1 MKPMDTDK
9 RKVLRWLVILLSA
22 ILGMLVFLSITGTV
36 AYAAGLVD
44 NTVSDANTY
53 SKYPLENYQLD
64 FYVDSSW
71 DWLPWN
77 WLDGIGKSI
86 QYGLYAIT
94 NFVWTVSLYISNAT
108 GYVVQEAYKLDFIS
122 NTADAIGKNIQTLA
136 GVTSDGFSNEGFYVG
151 FLLILI
157 LVMGIYVAYTGLI
170 KQETT
175 KAVHAI
181 VNFLVVFLLSAS
193 MIAYAP
199 DYIAKV
205 NGFSADISNAALSH
219 GTKIMLPDSDSKGKD
234 SVDLIRDSLFSVQ
247 VKQPWLLL
255 QYGESDIESLGADRI
270 ENLLS
275 ASPDTDDREDVV
287 IDEIEDRDNA
297 NLSVTKT
304 MSRLGTVVFLFIF
317 NIGISVFI
325 FLLTGMMIFS
335 QVLFIL
341 YAMFLPVSFILSMLP
356 TYESMAKKALTKLFN
371 AIMLRAGITLVI
383 TAAFSISAMFYSIST
398 GYPFF
403 MIAFLQIVTFAGIY
417 FKLGDLMAMFSLQ
430 SSDTQQVGRRIM
442 RRPYLFL
449 GRGARRLERRIGRT
463 VAAGAAGGVA
473 GAAIV
478 SRSQKN
484 NAAKAGSHNRPNH
497 NTQTDSPANNST
509 STFGKRAGEK
519 VGAVLDSKD
528 RIRDKAQSVRQQVKD
543 MPTQAQY
550 AIHNGASRIQEN
562 VSDFKRGIVEEQ
574 ATRKQGRT
582 DRKNQHRQT
591 IAEKRKEL
599 DRAKQDSDST
609 GKKAAPT
616 HNRPAATPVPVKS
629 APQAAANRQHEPI
642 TRERPAMA
650 EKGQAATGR
659 TRDTVL
665 KQQEN
670 IRTQVVRQAEKTKAK
685 QPTSTIAKHSIPV
698 TANQPVSAVLSHQ
711 TVKRQEQTAA
721 LKKQTFN
728 PSSVNQTSHQNASR
742 KGRKK

>member
-205 NGFSADISNAALSH
+205 
-219 GTKIMLPDSDSKGKD
+219 
-234 SVDLIRDSLFSVQ
+234 SLFSVQ

>member
-1 MKPMDTDK
+1 MKPVRK
-9 RKVLRWLVILLSA
+9 RKILKVLGVLLLSLIGA
-22 ILGMLVFLSITGTV
+22 LLFFSLTGTV

-44 NTVSDANTY
+44 NTVSDANAY

-122 NTADAIGKNIQTLA
+122 DTADAIGKNIQTLA
-136 GVTSDGFSNEGFYVG
+136 GVTSGGFSSEGFYVG

-170 KQETT
+170 RRETT
-175 KAVHAI
+175 KAIHAV
-181 VNFLVVFLLSAS
+181 VNFLIVFLLSAS

-205 NGFSADISNAALSH
+205 NGFSADISNAALSL
-219 GTKIMLPDSDSKGKD
+219 GTKIVLPDSDSKGKD
-234 SVDLIRDSLFSVQ
+234 SVALIRDSLFSVQ

-270 ENLLS
+270 EELLS

-287 IDEIEDRDNA
+287 VDEIEDRDNA

-317 NIGISVFI
+317 NIGISIFI

-371 AIMLRAGITLVI
+371 TIMLRAGIALVI
-383 TAAFSISAMFYSIST
+383 TAAFSISAMFYSISA

-430 SSDTQQVGRRIM
+430 SSDTQQVGRRIL

-449 GRGARRLERRIGRT
+449 GRGTRRLERRIGRT
-463 VAAGAAGGVA
+463 IAVGAAGGAV
-473 GAAIV
+473 GAAV
-478 SRSQKN
+478 TSHSQKS
-484 NAAKAGSHNRPNH
+484 NAAKAGNHNRPNH
-497 NTQTDSPANNST
+497 DAQTDSPANNST
-509 STFGKRAGEK
+509 STFGKRTGEK

-528 RIRDKAQSVRQQVKD
+528 RIRDKAKSDKQQVKD
-543 MPTQAQY
+543 MPIQTQY
-550 AIHNGASRIQEN
+550 AIHSGASRIQEN
-562 VSDFKRGIVEEQ
+562 VSDFQRGIVEEQ
-574 ATRKQGRT
+574 ATRKQGRA
-582 DRKNQHRQT
+582 DRQNQHRQT

-599 DRAKQDSDST
+599 DRARQGSGFT
-609 GKKAAPT
+609 GKGAAPT
-616 HNRPAATPVPVKS
+616 HDRPATTPVLVKS
-629 APQAAANRQHEPI
+629 GSQAAANRQHEPV
-642 TRERPAMA
+642 TKERPATA
-650 EKGQAATGR
+650 GKGQAASGR
-659 TRDTVL
+659 TRDAAL
-665 KQQEN
+665 RQQEN
-670 IRTQVVRQAEKTKAK
+670 TRANQSVSAALSRQTTKQKKQVAIAPNQTVRQSLKAD
-685 QPTSTIAKHSIPV
+685 
-698 TANQPVSAVLSHQ
+698 NSHQ
-711 TVKRQEQTAA
+711 T
-721 LKKQTFN
+721 
-728 PSSVNQTSHQNASR
+728 ASR